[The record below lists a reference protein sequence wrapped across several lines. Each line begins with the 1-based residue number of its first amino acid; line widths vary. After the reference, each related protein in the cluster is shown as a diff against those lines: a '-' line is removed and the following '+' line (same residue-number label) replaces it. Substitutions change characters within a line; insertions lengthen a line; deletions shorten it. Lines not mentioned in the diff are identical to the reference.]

1 MAAFGS
7 ATSGGTGSGSVGV
20 LGFPGGVNLCL
31 AVHGGD
37 PPCDPTGSPLSIGT
51 STLIYRKK
59 NTILKIMHLYMYKIY
74 AVKMFYIRRYFCFV
88 LHKSHVLPEIIKL
101 GKRYAKKK

>member
-51 STLIYRKK
+51 STLIYKKK
-59 NTILKIMHLYMYKIY
+59 NYLVRNKLPTYILCYETFLYTTKL
-74 AVKMFYIRRYFCFV
+74 CFI
-88 LHKSHVLPEIIKL
+88 SH
-101 GKRYAKKK
+101 

>member
-1 MAAFGS
+1 MAVFGS

-51 STLIYRKK
+51 STLIYKK
-59 NTILKIMHLYMYKIY
+59 INIMLKKCIPT
-74 AVKMFYIRRYFCFV
+74 YIKYLIR
-88 LHKSHVLPEIIKL
+88 
-101 GKRYAKKK
+101 

>member
-1 MAAFGS
+1 MTAFGS
-7 ATSGGTGSGSVGV
+7 PTSGGTGSGSIGV

-51 STLIYRKK
+51 STLIYKAK
-59 NTILKIMHLYMYKIY
+59 NVIFYNFKTMYS
-74 AVKMFYIRRYFCFV
+74 VKTTYRSAWIRHDYKYYF
-88 LHKSHVLPEIIKL
+88 
-101 GKRYAKKK
+101 

>member
-51 STLIYRKK
+51 STLICENQQKK
-59 NTILKIMHLYMYKIY
+59 PILKTIHLS
-74 AVKMFYIRRYFCFV
+74 V
-88 LHKSHVLPEIIKL
+88 
-101 GKRYAKKK
+101 